1 MIRTDLPRRILIRR
15 GSSCSRRTMKNSRNK
30 TAEQTARFGMFVA
43 LAMIMSYIE
52 TLIPFSFGVPG
63 IKLGLANLV
72 TMVCLFTEGI
82 LPAAAVSLTRIVL
95 VGLTFGNLSSMLYSL
110 AGGILS
116 LVCMIAAKKSGLFG
130 RTGVS
135 IIGGVM
141 HNAGQLAVAAAV
153 VENANVFWYLPVL
166 MASGIVTGA
175 LIGLLA
181 ALVMERLPSF

>member
-1 MIRTDLPRRILIRR
+1 
-15 GSSCSRRTMKNSRNK
+15 
-30 TAEQTARFGMFVA
+30 
-43 LAMIMSYIE
+43 
-52 TLIPFSFGVPG
+52 
-63 IKLGLANLV
+63 
-72 TMVCLFTEGI
+72 
-82 LPAAAVSLTRIVL
+82 
-95 VGLTFGNLSSMLYSL
+95 
-110 AGGILS
+110 
-116 LVCMIAAKKSGLFG
+116 MIAAKKSGLFG

-141 HNAGQLAVAAAV
+141 HNVGQLAVAAAV